1 MNNPTLRARVRRHL
15 DRIYPDL
22 GDGELESLAASILAA
37 TGIDEA
43 RMADVQSQLP
53 GSDEVVLITYG
64 DTFIEQS
71 QPHLRSL
78 QAVWNSHFASV
89 FSTVHVLPFFPSSSD
104 GGFAVVDYRSIDPA
118 LGDWPDLTALAGDG
132 GLMVDL
138 VCNHGSAQSDW
149 FNQFLE
155 DRAPGRD
162 YYSTADP
169 DADLSMVTRPRT
181 HPLLRPLQPLRGSVT
196 SGLPL
201 AMTRSTSTSRTLM
214 CSSNS
219 ARSWVSIFRRVPHE
233 SDSMRSRICGKR
245 SVPVVSIYPRRIRW
259 SN

>member
-1 MNNPTLRARVRRHL
+1 MNNPTSRARVRRHL
-15 DRIYPDL
+15 DCIYPDL

-104 GGFAVVDYRSIDPA
+104 GRFAVVDYRSID
-118 LGDWPDLTALAGDG
+118 
-132 GLMVDL
+132 
-138 VCNHGSAQSDW
+138 
-149 FNQFLE
+149 
-155 DRAPGRD
+155 RD
-162 YYSTADP
+162 QRVSE
-169 DADLSMVTRPRT
+169 SM
-181 HPLLRPLQPLRGSVT
+181 
-196 SGLPL
+196 
-201 AMTRSTSTSRTLM
+201 
-214 CSSNS
+214 
-219 ARSWVSIFRRVPHE
+219 
-233 SDSMRSRICGKR
+233 
-245 SVPVVSIYPRRIRW
+245 
-259 SN
+259 

>member
-1 MNNPTLRARVRRHL
+1 MNNPTSRARVRRHL

-104 GGFAVVDYRSIDPA
+104 GGFAVVDYRSIDSA
-118 LGDWPDLTALAGDG
+118 LGDWPDLTAVVGDG

-181 HPLLRPLQPLRGSVT
+181 HPLLRPVATPSGS
-196 SGLPL
+196 P
-201 AMTRSTSTSRTLM
+201 SRLG
-214 CSSNS
+214 
-219 ARSWVSIFRRVPHE
+219 HL
-233 SDSMRSRICGKR
+233 
-245 SVPVVSIYPRRIRW
+245 
-259 SN
+259 